1 MFILFFHI
9 LMEMILI
16 KYLEVKMRTLMKFI
30 LIGVMSVTFIN
41 CSDSNNSKESNE
53 LKKKIDQYAKTVIQY
68 DENLLDTRQK
78 VVVNKLVQ
86 AARIIDDIFLDQVY
100 SKNSAI
106 KKSLSNSN
114 DSYDKLVLEYFNIN
128 FGPFDRLD
136 HDKPFYGE
144 NEKPD
149 GANFYPEDM
158 TKEEFENFIKANPDK
173 ETDFTSEFTMIRRGN
188 GELKA
193 IPYTEYYK
201 DQLTEITKLM
211 NEAAE
216 YADNPSLKKY
226 LVTRALAFQTNDYYE
241 SDMAW
246 MDLKDHTIEV
256 IIGPYEVYEDGMFN
270 YKASYECFLT
280 LVDPEGTE
288 KLKTFANYLDE
299 LENNLPIPD
308 GHKNFERGSD
318 SPIVVAQEV
327 YSSGD
332 TKAGVQTLA
341 FNLPNDERVRK
352 AKGSKKV
359 MIKNM
364 HEAKFE
370 QLLKP
375 ISEIVLDPSQT
386 EFITFDAFFN
396 HTLMHEMSHGL
407 GPGFIKVNGKSTEVK
422 KELKETYSTIEE
434 CKADILGMFN
444 NKFMIG
450 KGVYP
455 ESFDKEM
462 WITFLAGIF
471 RSVRFGI
478 NEAHGGGNAIIYNY
492 MLENGAYEFNKETG
506 KVKVNLDKSY
516 PVLKNLANKVLMI
529 QATGD
534 YDGAIELKK
543 KYAVSS
549 ESMKILVEKLKV
561 LPVDINPQ
569 FQIEE
574 SM

>member
-1 MFILFFHI
+1 
-9 LMEMILI
+9 
-16 KYLEVKMRTLMKFI
+16 
-30 LIGVMSVTFIN
+30 
-41 CSDSNNSKESNE
+41 
-53 LKKKIDQYAKTVIQY
+53 
-68 DENLLDTRQK
+68 
-78 VVVNKLVQ
+78 
-86 AARIIDDIFLDQVY
+86 
-100 SKNSAI
+100 
-106 KKSLSNSN
+106 
-114 DSYDKLVLEYFNIN
+114 
-128 FGPFDRLD
+128 
-136 HDKPFYGE
+136 
-144 NEKPD
+144 
-149 GANFYPEDM
+149 
-158 TKEEFENFIKANPDK
+158 
-173 ETDFTSEFTMIRRGN
+173 
-188 GELKA
+188 
-193 IPYTEYYK
+193 
-201 DQLTEITKLM
+201 M

-216 YADNPSLKKY
+216 YADNMSLKKY
-226 LVTRALAFQTNDYYE
+226 LVTRALAFQTNDYYD

-246 MDLKDHTIEV
+246 MDLKDHAIEV

-280 LVDPEGTE
+280 LVDPESTE

-308 GHKNFERGSD
+308 KHKNFERGSD
-318 SPIVVAQEV
+318 SPIVVAQEI
-327 YSSGD
+327 YSAGD

-375 ISEIVLDPSQT
+375 ISEIVLDSSQT

-407 GPGFIKVNGKSTEVK
+407 GPGFIKVSGKSTEVK
-422 KELKETYSTIEE
+422 KELKETYSTMEE

-444 NKFMIG
+444 NKFMIQ

-455 ESFDKEM
+455 ESFDKQM
-462 WITFLAGIF
+462 WVTFLAGIF

-506 KVKVNLDKSY
+506 KVKVNLEKAY
-516 PVLKNLANKVLMI
+516 PVLKDLANKILML

-534 YDGAIELKK
+534 YNGSKEMIK

-549 ESMKILVEKLKV
+549 ESMKILIEKLKV